1 MESIRKFGR
10 NEFKRLGRREALKL
24 LPVLAAGAFAIPSL
38 RKRLVGRGVAFSD
51 WASGV
56 IFRGRHPA
64 DTFADSELTPL
75 NKFPFN
81 SYDDDDPGLDLDA
94 WTLTVTG
101 LVAKPGEY
109 RLDQIRA
116 LPKVRQNTRHVCVEG
131 WDVIGSFGG
140 VRIGDFLASV
150 GADTTARYVAVE
162 CADDYYE
169 SLDMPTALHPNSL
182 LCYEMYGQPLA
193 RGHGAPLRLSL
204 PTKLGYKSA
213 KYLTKLEVTNLLRPD
228 HRGYWV
234 DQGYSWY
241 GGL

>member
-1 MESIRKFGR
+1 MEPVRKFGR
-10 NEFKRLGRREALKL
+10 SEFRRLSRREVLKL
-24 LPVLAAGAFAIPSL
+24 APALAVGAFAIPSL
-38 RKRLVGRGVAFSD
+38 RKPLLQRGVAFSD

-56 IFRGRHPA
+56 LFRGQHPA
-64 DTFADSELTPL
+64 DTFADSDLTPL
-75 NKFPFN
+75 SKFPFN
-81 SYDDDDPGLDLDA
+81 SYDDDDPGVDLGV
-94 WTLTVTG
+94 WTLTAGG

-109 RLDQIRA
+109 TLSQIRA
-116 LPKVRQNTRHVCVEG
+116 LPKTTQNTRHVCVEG

-140 VRIGDFLASV
+140 VRIADFLASV
-150 GADTTARYVAVE
+150 GADTTARFISVE

-169 SLDMPTALHPNSL
+169 SLDMATALHPNSL
-182 LCYEMYGQPLA
+182 LCYEMYGQPLE

-213 KYLTKLEVTNLLRPD
+213 KYLTKLEVTNLVPAD